1 MSRSRTI
8 PTTRPATVVT
18 PVIRINGNE
27 IARTFLLDSIIVSKE
42 INRIHWAKVVLID
55 GQSAGGNFQ
64 ASNDNLF
71 IPGKEIEVLAGYQSD
86 VHTIFKGVIIS
97 HSIKIRSGGGS
108 VLVLECRDKTV
119 KMTVGRKSKY
129 FAEMKDSDLISAIAA
144 IYAGL
149 NHNVEATSVTHKK
162 VIQYDCT
169 DWDFIVARAEANGKF
184 CFADDG
190 LLTVKAPDISQDAV
204 LTLTYGATILELD
217 AEIDARHQLSKVSSK
232 SWSHSDQA
240 MVEVEASNPQ
250 LALNGNISS
259 SDLADVIGLD
269 EFMLGHGGNV
279 EEPELQAWADA
290 LLLKRQLAKV
300 RGRVKCRGVHTIK
313 PGAMIEL
320 DGIGERFNGKA
331 YVSGVQHFISGGDW
345 QLDIQFG
352 CDPDWFAEKYNIE
365 KKPASGLLA
374 AVQGLHI
381 AKVIQL
387 AGDPDGEDR
396 IKVHLPILG
405 SDQEGLWARIATLD
419 AGDNRGSFFRPEID
433 DEVIVGFINDDPR
446 DAIVLGML
454 NSSNKP
460 APLSGSDDNHEKG
473 FVTRS
478 GIKMIF
484 NDDDKSYTVETPGGK
499 KITVDDSGG
508 EIQLQ
513 DENQNKIVMDSTGIS
528 IQSAGKIELKAGQG
542 LVIEAANLELKA
554 QASMKLEG
562 GASTEVKSGGMMTI
576 KGSLVQIN

>member
-1 MSRSRTI
+1 MPSSRTI

-18 PVIRINGNE
+18 PAIRINGNE
-27 IARTFLLDSIIVSKE
+27 IARTFLVDSITVSKE
-42 INRIHWAKVVLID
+42 INRIPWAKIVLID
-55 GQSAGGNFQ
+55 GESAGGSFQ
-64 ASNDNLF
+64 ASDNELF
-71 IPGKEIEVLAGYQSD
+71 IPGQEIEVMAGYEND
-86 VHTIFKGVIIS
+86 VYTIFKGMIIA

-129 FAEMKDSDLISAIAA
+129 FAEMKDNDILSAIAGT
-144 IYAGL
+144 YAGL
-149 NHNVEATSVTHKK
+149 NPNIEATAVSHKK
-162 VIQYDCT
+162 LIQYDCS

-190 LLTVKAPDISQDAV
+190 QLTVKAPDISQNAV
-204 LTLTYGATILELD
+204 LTLTYGATILEMD
-217 AEIDARHQLSKVSSK
+217 AEIDARLQLGKVSSN
-232 SWSHSDQA
+232 SWSPSDQGII
-240 MVEVEASNPQ
+240 EVEANNPQ
-250 LALNGNISS
+250 IALNGNLSS
-259 SDLADVIGLD
+259 NDLAEVIGLD
-269 EFMLGHGGNV
+269 EFVLGHGGQV

-290 LLLKRQLAKV
+290 LMLKRQLAKV
-300 RGRVKCRGVHTIK
+300 RGRVKCRGIHTVK
-313 PGAMIEL
+313 PGLTIEL
-320 DGIGERFNGKA
+320 EGVGERFNGKA

-352 CDPDWFAEKYNIE
+352 CDPDWFTGKFNIE
-365 KKPASGLLA
+365 KKPASGLMA

-381 AKVIQL
+381 AKVLQL

-405 SDQEGLWARIATLD
+405 SDQEGLWARIASLD
-419 AGDNRGSFFRPEID
+419 AGNNRGSFFRPEID

-454 NSSNKP
+454 NSSRKP

-484 NDDDKSYTVETPGGK
+484 NDDEKSFTLETPGGK
-499 KITVDDSGG
+499 KILVDDSGG

-513 DENQNKIVMDSTGIS
+513 DENQNKIAMNSTGIS
-528 IQSAGKIELKAGQG
+528 IESIGKIELKAGQG
-542 LVIEAANLELKA
+542 LVLGAANLELKA
-554 QASMKLEG
+554 QAGMTLEG
-562 GASTEVKSGGMMTI
+562 GASTELKAGGVLI
-576 KGSLVQIN
+576 IQGSLVQIN

>member
-1 MSRSRTI
+1 MTGSRTI
-8 PTTRPATVVT
+8 PTTRPATIVT
-18 PVIRINGNE
+18 PVIRINGND
-27 IARTFLLDSIIVSKE
+27 IARTFLVDSITVSKE
-42 INRIHWAKVVLID
+42 INRIPWAKIVLID
-55 GQSAGGNFQ
+55 GESSGGNFQ
-64 ASNDNLF
+64 ASNEELF

-86 VHTIFKGVIIS
+86 VHTIFKGVIIA
-97 HSIKIRSGGGS
+97 HSIRIRSGGGS

-129 FAEMKDSDLISAIAA
+129 FTEMKDSDIITDIAGN
-144 IYAGL
+144 YSGV
-149 NHNVEATSVTHKK
+149 NVSVEATSVSLKK

-169 DWDFIVARAEANGKF
+169 DWDFIVTRAEANGKF
-184 CFADDG
+184 CFADDNQ
-190 LLTVKAPDISQDAV
+190 LAIKAPDLSQDSV

-240 MVEVEASNPQ
+240 MVEVEANDP
-250 LALNGNISS
+250 LVALNGNLST
-259 SDLADVIGLD
+259 SDLTNVIGLD
-269 EFMLGHGGNV
+269 NFVLGHGGHV

-290 LLLKRQLAKV
+290 LMLKRQLAKV
-300 RGRVKCRGVHTIK
+300 RGRVKCRGIHTIK
-313 PGAMIEL
+313 PGGMIEL
-320 DGIGERFNGKA
+320 AGVGERFNGKA
-331 YVSGVQHFISGGDW
+331 YVSGVQHSISGGGW

-352 CDPDWFAEKYNIE
+352 CDPDWFTEKYTIE

-381 AKVIQL
+381 GKVIQL
-387 AGDPDGEDR
+387 GGDPEGEER
-396 IKVHLPILG
+396 ILVHLPLIG
-405 SDQEGLWARIATLD
+405 DDMQGLWARIATLD
-419 AGDNRGSFFRPEID
+419 AGDNRGSFFRPEIG
-433 DEVIVGFINDDPR
+433 DEVLVGFINDDPR

-454 NSSNKP
+454 NSSNKA
-460 APLSGSDDNHEKG
+460 APLTASDDNPEKG

-484 NDDDKSYTVETPGGK
+484 NDDKKSFILETPGGK
-499 KITVDDSGG
+499 KILVDDSGG

-513 DENQNKIVMDSTGIS
+513 DENQNKIVMDSTGVS

-562 GASTEVKSGGMMTI
+562 GASTEVKSGGVMTI

>member
-1 MSRSRTI
+1 M
-8 PTTRPATVVT
+8 
-18 PVIRINGNE
+18 IRINGSE
-27 IARTFLLDSIIVSKE
+27 IASTFLLDSIAVSKE
-42 INRIHWAKVVLID
+42 INRVPWARIVLID
-55 GQSAGGNFQ
+55 GESAGGNFQ
-64 ASNDNLF
+64 ASNNNLF
-71 IPGKEIEVLAGYQSD
+71 IPGKEIEVRAGYEND
-86 VHTIFKGVIIS
+86 VYTIFKGVIIA

-129 FAEMKDSDLISAIAA
+129 FAEMKDSDIISAIAGT
-144 IYAGL
+144 YAGL
-149 NHNVEATSVTHKK
+149 NLNVEATSVSHKK

-169 DWDFIVARAEANGKF
+169 DWDFIVTRAEANGKF

-190 LLTVKAPDISQDAV
+190 QLTVKAPDISQNAV

-217 AEIDARHQLSKVSSK
+217 AEIDARHQLKNVSSK
-232 SWSHSDQA
+232 SWSHSDQEII
-240 MVEVEASNPQ
+240 EVEANNPQ
-250 LALNGNISS
+250 LALTGNLSVNV
-259 SDLADVIGLD
+259 LADVIGLD
-269 EFMLGHGGNV
+269 DFMLAHGGHV

-290 LLLKRQLAKV
+290 LMLKRQLAKV
-300 RGRVKCRGVHTIK
+300 RGRVKCKGVHTVK

-320 DGIGERFNGKA
+320 DGIGDRFNGKA

-352 CDPDWFAEKYNIE
+352 CDPEWFTEKYNIE

-387 AGDPDGEDR
+387 ASDPDGEDR

-419 AGDNRGSFFRPEID
+419 AGDNRGSFFRPEIG

-454 NSSNKP
+454 NSSRKP

-478 GIKMIF
+478 NIRMIF
-484 NDDDKSYTVETPGGK
+484 NDDQKSFTLETPGGK
-499 KITVDDSGG
+499 KILVDDSGG
-508 EIQLQ
+508 EILLQ
-513 DENQNKIVMDSTGIS
+513 DENQNKIVMNSTGIS
-528 IQSAGKIELKAGQG
+528 IESMGKIELKAGQG

-554 QASMKLEG
+554 QAGMKLEG
-562 GASTEVKSGGMMTI
+562 GASTEVKSGGVMII

>member
-1 MSRSRTI
+1 MPRNRTI
-8 PTTRPATVVT
+8 PTSRPATVVT
-18 PVIRINGNE
+18 PVIRINGND
-27 IARTFLLDSIIVSKE
+27 IALTFLLDSITVSKE
-42 INRIHWAKVVLID
+42 INRIPWAKVVLID
-55 GQSAGGNFQ
+55 GESSGGNFQ
-64 ASNDNLF
+64 ASNNELF
-71 IPGKEIEVLAGYQSD
+71 IPGQEIEVLAGYQND
-86 VHTIFKGVIIS
+86 VYTIFKGIIIA

-108 VLVLECRDKTV
+108 VLVLECRNKTV
-119 KMTVGRKSKY
+119 KMAIGRKSKY
-129 FAEMKDSDLISAIAA
+129 FAEMKDSEIVAEIAGA
-144 IYAGL
+144 YSGL
-149 NHNVEATSVTHKK
+149 TVNVEATPATHKK

-169 DWDFIVARAEANGKF
+169 DWDFMVTRAEANGKF

-190 LLTVKAPDISQDAV
+190 QLTVKSPDISQGAV

-217 AEIDARHQLSKVSSK
+217 AEIDARHQLGKVSSK
-232 SWSHSDQA
+232 SWSHSDQG
-240 MVEVEASNPQ
+240 MIEVEANNPQ
-250 LALNGNISS
+250 VTLNGNLSS
-259 SDLADVIGLD
+259 NDLAEVIGLD

-313 PGAMIEL
+313 PGTMIEL
-320 DGIGERFNGKA
+320 DGVGERFNGKA

-352 CDPDWFAEKYNIE
+352 CDPDWFTEKYNIE

-454 NSSNKP
+454 NSSSKP
-460 APLSGSDDNHEKG
+460 APLTAGDDNHEKG

-484 NDDDKSYTVETPGGK
+484 NDDEKSFTLETPGGK

-513 DENQNKIVMDSTGIS
+513 DENQNKIVMDNTGIS
-528 IQSAGKIELKAGQG
+528 IESAGKIELKAGQS
-542 LVIEAANLELKA
+542 LVLEATNLDVKA

-562 GASTEVKSGGMMTI
+562 GASTEVKAGGMLTI

>member
-1 MSRSRTI
+1 MPRKRTI
-8 PTTRPATVVT
+8 PTSRPATVVT
-18 PVIRINGNE
+18 PVIRINGSE
-27 IARTFLLDSIIVSKE
+27 IAQTFLVDSITVSKE
-42 INRIHWAKVVLID
+42 INRIPWAKIVLID
-55 GQSAGGNFQ
+55 GESTGGDFQ
-64 ASNDNLF
+64 ASNDELF
-71 IPGKEIEVLAGYQSD
+71 IPGKEIEVLAGYQND
-86 VHTIFKGVIIS
+86 VYTIFKGVIIT
-97 HSIKIRSGGGS
+97 HSIKIRGGGGS
-108 VLVLECRDKTV
+108 VLVLECRDKAV
-119 KMTVGRKSKY
+119 KMTLGRKSRY
-129 FAEMKDSDLISAIAA
+129 FAEMKDSDIIAE
-144 IYAGL
+144 IIGNYVEL
-149 NHNVEATSVTHKK
+149 TINSEATLAMHKK

-169 DWDFIVARAEANGKF
+169 DWDFILTRAENNGKF
-184 CFADDG
+184 CFADDNQ
-190 LLTVKAPDISQDAV
+190 LAIKAPDLSQDSV

-217 AEIDARHQLSKVSSK
+217 AEIDARHQLGKVTSK
-232 SWSHSDQA
+232 SWNHSDQI
-240 MVEVEASNPQ
+240 MLEVEANNPN
-250 LALNGNISS
+250 LTLNGNLSA
-259 SDLADVIGLD
+259 SDLSDVIGL
-269 EFMLGHGGNV
+269 ENFVLGHGGHV

-290 LLLKRQLAKV
+290 LMLKRQLAKV

-313 PGAMIEL
+313 PGVMIEL

-352 CDPDWFAEKYNIE
+352 CDPDWFTEKHAIE

-387 AGDPDGEDR
+387 AGDPEGEDR
-396 IKVHLPILG
+396 IKIHLPILG
-405 SDQEGLWARIATLD
+405 SDQEGFWARIATLD

-460 APLSGSDDNHEKG
+460 APLSASDDNHEKG

-484 NDDDKSYTVETPGGK
+484 NDDDKSFTLETPGGK
-499 KITVDDSGG
+499 KITADDSGG

-513 DENQNKIVMDSTGIS
+513 DENQNKIVMNSTGIS
-528 IQSAGKIELKAGQG
+528 IESAGKIELKAGQG
-542 LVIEAANLELKA
+542 LSLEATNLELKA
-554 QASMKLEG
+554 QASMTLEG
-562 GASTEVKSGGMMTI
+562 GASAEMKSGGVMTI